1 MPGDRVLNAV
11 AVGLDETDRKII
23 ALLQDDARM
32 TNAAVAA
39 RVGLTAPSVFERI
52 RKLEQRGVIRGY
64 SAVVDPI
71 ALGKVM
77 TAFIRLTAAD
87 DEKYGAGVEAL
98 REDPDVLECY
108 HVAGEDCFIVKTK
121 VANPA
126 ELEALLGRIRSK
138 LTVQRSV
145 TMIALSTIKED
156 TPLSLQP

>member
-1 MPGDRVLNAV
+1 LSTV
-11 AVGLDETDRKII
+11 AAGLDGTDRKII

-32 TNAAVAA
+32 TNAAIAA
-39 RVGLTAPSVFERI
+39 KVGLTAPSVFERI

-64 SAVVDPI
+64 SAVVDPV

-77 TAFIRLTAAD
+77 TAFIRLSVGD
-87 DEKYGAGVEAL
+87 DEKYTAGVEAL

-121 VANPA
+121 VANPT

-138 LTVQRSV
+138 MTIQRSV

-156 TPLSLQP
+156 TPLSLQS